1 MFPKVCLQVQVV
13 DDHEEVLAEPDEVE
27 RRGSTSERAAPCKPC
42 GYNSCPCARKRQTT
56 CFLDRVAR
64 AVAESETCQT
74 GSGTVTLLSESLASE
89 FDVCAQELELLGV
102 IFHQVLNGAMH
113 DLKAILQGAFVL
125 VANDGG
131 MFYEFVKGM
140 NGAYERISSHV
151 SIVPQYAVRL
161 RRLKTVLAGRCS
173 DGDSWFQFE
182 AGEWC
187 PEENLCGSIL
197 HAGHYLEYKCSGLQ
211 VGPLGY
217 SDHTDHNPLVVQFAR
232 ALCPSELLG
241 PLGFPAEPSQPSE

>member
-1 MFPKVCLQVQVV
+1 MFFNRCRQVQIV
-13 DDHEEVLAEPDEVE
+13 DDHEEVVEEPIEPTRE
-27 RRGSTSERAAPCKPC
+27 AHHSERAPGCRPC
-42 GYNSCPCARKRQTT
+42 GYTSCPCAKTT
-56 CFLDRVAR
+56 KTTTFLDKVAR
-64 AVAESETCQT
+64 AVEESKTCRT
-74 GSGTVTLLSESLASE
+74 GSGTVHLESLASE
-89 FDVCAQELELLGV
+89 FDVCAQELELIGV
-102 IFHQVLNGAMH
+102 IFHEVLDGAIN
-113 DLKAILQGAFVL
+113 DLKSILQGAFVL

-140 NGAYERISSHV
+140 HGAYERISSHV

-161 RRLKTVLAGRCS
+161 RQLKTVLAGRCS
-173 DGDSWFQFE
+173 NGDSWFQFE

-217 SDHTDHNPLVVQFAR
+217 SDHTDHNPLVVHFAR
-232 ALCPSELLG
+232 ALCPSELLEPFG
-241 PLGFPAEPSQPSE
+241 LPAPPSKPSL